1 MQVQSSTTPLLT
13 EDKASSLPY
22 QFCPFHPRLT
32 LELVEKAQGFCY
44 VYCPEKMCFMF
55 APASEWKEDIEWIA
69 HHTHS
74 DMKKYATQLVC
85 DCSNKLALRKS
96 KQPWSQD
103 RMFLTCYKK
112 ECGFFLWMDQPIS
125 HGIKDRLSYSP
136 QPRVTRLQPYGEIK
150 EMFEKHRQEAKQKA
164 FIQHQRHTRK
174 CDEGFEM
181 CDNGF
186 NSLGSPNIFHGLRYR
201 EWMHEVWESY
211 KFYVQKIKE
220 LSRDNPDS
228 TLCQEPIKWSLHLH
242 QFLESTLSRVDL

>member
-1 MQVQSSTTPLLT
+1 MCT
-13 EDKASSLPY
+13 A
-22 QFCPFHPRLT
+22 PRKC
-32 LELVEKAQGFCY
+32 V
-44 VYCPEKMCFMF
+44 
-55 APASEWKEDIEWIA
+55 SEWKEDIEWIE

-74 DMKKYATQLVC
+74 DVKKYTPQLVC
-85 DCSNKLALRKS
+85 NCSNKLALRKR

-112 ECGFFLWMDQPIS
+112 ESGFFLWIDQPIS

-164 FIQHQRHTRK
+164 FIQHRRHTRK

-201 EWMHEVWESY
+201 EQMHEVWESY
-211 KFYVQKIKE
+211 KFYVQKMKE
-220 LSRDNPDS
+220 DSRDNPDA
-228 TLCQEPIKWSLHLH
+228 TLC
-242 QFLESTLSRVDL
+242 LEKMMYCVRRTTNTRERTGITPKVTGC